1 MNRRTT
7 SRICLILL
15 VVTVCSR
22 AWASDDAMDVNISLH
37 LRVGELR
44 RAVQPEIHGNDILFT
59 YWAPHMIRFVGIA
72 FGKEEYSVIHPF
84 SRNSQGV
91 FVFALPRNTTD
102 SEIEYRLVVDG
113 LWMSDP
119 TNPSYRLDAYGQKIS
134 ILRVPPLDDR
144 YDPTPRFH
152 RDGRITFLY
161 YGPPGRMVSLAGSFN
176 GWDPFMYRLTETTPG
191 PYTITLTLPP
201 GDYYY
206 CFVSDGL
213 RIPDPQNPLKGF
225 LPGGVVVSAVSVA
238 VQSN

>member
-1 MNRRTT
+1 
-7 SRICLILL
+7 
-15 VVTVCSR
+15 
-22 AWASDDAMDVNISLH
+22 MDGNISLH

-119 TNPSYRLDAYGQKIS
+119 TNPSYLLDAYGQKIS

-144 YDPTPRFH
+144 YDPTRGSTGTGGSPSSTTVLRGGWSPSPFLQRLGSLHVPSH
-152 RDGRITFLY
+152 RNHSGT
-161 YGPPGRMVSLAGSFN
+161 
-176 GWDPFMYRLTETTPG
+176 
-191 PYTITLTLPP
+191 YTITLTLPP
-201 GDYYY
+201 RDYYY

-213 RIPDPQNPLKGF
+213 GYRIRRTR
-225 LPGGVVVSAVSVA
+225 
-238 VQSN
+238 